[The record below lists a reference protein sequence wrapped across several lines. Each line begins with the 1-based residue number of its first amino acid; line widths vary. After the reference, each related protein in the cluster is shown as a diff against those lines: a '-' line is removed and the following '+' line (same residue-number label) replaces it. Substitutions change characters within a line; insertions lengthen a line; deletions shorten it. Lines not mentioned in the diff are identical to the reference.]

1 MSATID
7 LPFSIPDELV
17 PDFLGK
23 LYYVSEDLEHFR
35 LSEGRRDQVLF
46 RTRAG
51 REERSPIIADRIRE
65 VASKMCAGHRRFEAH
80 VLVSHRFTRFPFQ
93 KDPRPLLEDRGE
105 LFEYGPGRF
114 GLGPLLVSLL
124 EFFDAELL
132 HLADRFSAERRQ
144 FPTLIGAD
152 VLDRC
157 RYIRSFPH
165 ALTLTS
171 HLREDLEAIQNFT
184 RSARVEDGRL
194 TCDPEHLDGVKCLLS
209 PTICF
214 HYYAWLAGKDLAGPQ
229 AVTASGRC
237 YRYESGGLSSLERLW
252 DFTMREI
259 VFVGSQSHV
268 LEQRR
273 RCIEAAADLLD
284 SWGLSYEI
292 RSATDPFFVEGYST
306 QAAFQAAFELKFEVR
321 ADLPSAPG
329 KTLAVGSFNYHQDF
343 FGRSLHIQQHSAEN
357 AFTACVG
364 FGMERLVWAFLSQYG
379 LDPRDWPRKVREG
392 VSHAGRGR

>member
-1 MSATID
+1 MTGTID

-23 LYYVSEDLEHFR
+23 LYFISEDLEHFR
-35 LSEGRRDQVLF
+35 LIEGRRDQVMF
-46 RTRAG
+46 RTRTG
-51 REERSPIIADRIRE
+51 SEERSSIIADRIRE

-80 VLVSHRFTRFPFQ
+80 VLVSHRLARLAFRN
-93 KDPRPLLEDRGE
+93 DPRPLLETRGE

-124 EFFDAELL
+124 EFFDKELL
-132 HLADRFSAERRQ
+132 RLADGFSAERRQ
-144 FPTLIGAD
+144 FPALIGAD

-165 ALTLTS
+165 ALTLVS
-171 HLREDLEAIQNFT
+171 HLREDFEAIQHFA
-184 RSARVEDGRL
+184 RSARIEDGRL
-194 TCDPEHLDGVKCLLS
+194 SCAPAHLDGVKCLLS

-214 HYYAWLAGKDLAGPQ
+214 HYYAWLAGKHLEGPQ
-229 AVTASGRC
+229 AVTAIGRC
-237 YRYESGGLSSLERLW
+237 YRFESGGLSSLERLW

-273 RCIEAAADLLD
+273 RCIEATADLLD

-306 QAAFQAAFELKFEVR
+306 QVAYQAAFELKFEIR
-321 ADLPSAPG
+321 ADLPYAPG

-343 FGRSLHIQQHSAEN
+343 FGRSLRIEQESAEK

-364 FGMERLVWAFLSQYG
+364 FGMERLVWAFLAQYG
-379 LDPRDWPRKVREG
+379 LDPGDWPRKVRES
-392 VSHAGRGR
+392 VS

>member
-17 PDFLGK
+17 SDFLGK

-80 VLVSHRFTRFPFQ
+80 VLVS
-93 KDPRPLLEDRGE
+93 
-105 LFEYGPGRF
+105 
-114 GLGPLLVSLL
+114 LL

-165 ALTLTS
+165 ALT
-171 HLREDLEAIQNFT
+171 
-184 RSARVEDGRL
+184 
-194 TCDPEHLDGVKCLLS
+194 
-209 PTICF
+209 
-214 HYYAWLAGKDLAGPQ
+214 
-229 AVTASGRC
+229 
-237 YRYESGGLSSLERLW
+237 
-252 DFTMREI
+252 
-259 VFVGSQSHV
+259 
-268 LEQRR
+268 
-273 RCIEAAADLLD
+273 
-284 SWGLSYEI
+284 
-292 RSATDPFFVEGYST
+292 
-306 QAAFQAAFELKFEVR
+306 
-321 ADLPSAPG
+321 
-329 KTLAVGSFNYHQDF
+329 
-343 FGRSLHIQQHSAEN
+343 
-357 AFTACVG
+357 
-364 FGMERLVWAFLSQYG
+364 
-379 LDPRDWPRKVREG
+379 
-392 VSHAGRGR
+392 

>member
-1 MSATID
+1 VLDTID

-23 LYYVSEDLEHFR
+23 LHYVSEELEHFR
-35 LSEGRRDQVLF
+35 LSEGRRDQVMF

-51 REERSPIIADRIRE
+51 HEGRSSIIADRIRE
-65 VASKMCAGHRRFEAH
+65 VACKMCSGHRRFETH
-80 VLVSHRFTRFPFQ
+80 VLVSHRLESLPYHN
-93 KDPRPLLEDRGE
+93 DPRPLLEKRGE

-124 EFFDAELL
+124 EFFDRELL
-132 HLADRFSAERRQ
+132 CLADGFSAERRQ
-144 FPTLIGAD
+144 FPALIGAD

-171 HLREDLEAIQNFT
+171 HLREDLEAIQSFA
-184 RSARVEDGRL
+184 RSARIEDGRL
-194 TCDPEHLDGVKCLLS
+194 TCAPEQLDGVKCVLS

-214 HYYAWLAGKDLAGPQ
+214 HYYAWLADKHLAGPQ
-229 AVTASGRC
+229 TVTATGRC
-237 YRYESGGLSSLERLW
+237 FRYESGGLSSLERLW

-259 VFVGSQSHV
+259 VFVGSQSQV
-268 LEQRR
+268 LEQRG
-273 RCIEAAADLLD
+273 RCIEAAAELLD
-284 SWGLSYEI
+284 GWGLSYEI
-292 RSATDPFFVEGYST
+292 RSATDPFFVDGYST
-306 QAAFQAAFELKFEVR
+306 QVAFQAAFELKFEVR
-321 ADLPSAPG
+321 ADLPYAPG

-343 FGRSLHIQQHSAEN
+343 FGRSLHIQQESTES

-364 FGMERLVWAFLSQYG
+364 FGMERLVWVFLAQYG
-379 LDPRDWPRKVREG
+379 LDPGDWPRKVREG
-392 VSHAGRGR
+392 VSHVARVR